1 MIGTTVSKVSK
12 GIGMHRR
19 IMKSCV
25 PTSTLIKVYNATI
38 LPNFDDC
45 SFVWSNCSGY
55 LLDKLQKMQNSAA
68 RVITGRPYEIA
79 TKEIFTELNWQPLAD
94 RWAKN
99 KLTFMHKVKRNELPA
114 SR

>member
-1 MIGTTVSKVSK
+1 MIAASFGVTAVDISWINYKKCKTV
-12 GIGMHRR
+12 
-19 IMKSCV
+19 
-25 PTSTLIKVYNATI
+25 
-38 LPNFDDC
+38 
-45 SFVWSNCSGY
+45 
-55 LLDKLQKMQNSAA
+55 LQGSLY
-68 RVITGRPYEIA
+68 TGRPYEIA